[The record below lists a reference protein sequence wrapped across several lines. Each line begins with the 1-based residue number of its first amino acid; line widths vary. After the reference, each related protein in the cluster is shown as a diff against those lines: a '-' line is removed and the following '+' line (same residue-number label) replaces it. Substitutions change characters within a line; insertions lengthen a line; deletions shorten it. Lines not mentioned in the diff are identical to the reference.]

1 MPLYATLLNV
11 TLVIVG
17 IPNSNPRTD
26 HRGCAIE
33 FVLFSSLAFHLLAK
47 RHSLSIFVLIQGC
60 ICSNTA
66 MIMVII
72 DVTHKI
78 LVSGHSLPIHVEL
91 GSESSYFVMLR
102 SMVITSIANTLSL
115 KTCALCLADSVV
127 IGILESTTLRSSK
140 DTISEFISA
149 GVDYLHWE
157 FHDALSCSKPLFWL
171 SPIICFLRQ
180 YYGKHN
186 DRSTIYAN

>member
-33 FVLFSSLAFHLLAK
+33 FVLFNSLAFHLLAK

-91 GSESSYFVMLR
+91 GGKSSYPLAQR
-102 SMVITSIANTLSL
+102 SVPNTGIANTLSL
-115 KTCALCLADSVV
+115 KTCAL
-127 IGILESTTLRSSK
+127 
-140 DTISEFISA
+140 
-149 GVDYLHWE
+149 
-157 FHDALSCSKPLFWL
+157 
-171 SPIICFLRQ
+171 
-180 YYGKHN
+180 
-186 DRSTIYAN
+186 